1 MEWTSEIEVINLTD
15 QTSESVTLMSLMSL
29 ASDLYYYIFG
39 KIVENIHQSTFVIS
53 AFIIVHDGDIYF
65 RDKCSPPLTAASPDT
80 VEKMMMETM
89 IIIMMDLAPVAVD
102 VKGRDVTPMCSSRIM
117 CG

>member
-1 MEWTSEIEVINLTD
+1 MGCQLWSMMMTMTGASTNLGRGGGQEDTREGRAAEGGREDITS
-15 QTSESVTLMSLMSL
+15 
-29 ASDLYYYIFG
+29 
-39 KIVENIHQSTFVIS
+39 
-53 AFIIVHDGDIYF
+53 
-65 RDKCSPPLTAASPDT
+65 SPPLTAASPDA